1 MARAGKC
8 PTCGEPVSQFAAGCA
23 ICGTDLETAR
33 AEHRA
38 RPTARAEEFGRRLRP
53 SPSSTDTFVLVLLGF
68 LVLFAPF
75 AAVLLGALIAFN
87 ASREGDERRRNIAL
101 AAIVAAIA
109 LLFVGLSPAYEL
121 LSRL

>member
-23 ICGTDLETAR
+23 ICGTDLEKAR

-38 RPTARAEEFGRRLRP
+38 QPTARVEEVGRRLRP
-53 SPSSTDTFVLVLLGF
+53 SPSSPDTFVLVLLGF

-75 AAVLLGALIAFN
+75 AAVLLGALIAFK